1 MKKSIGIFLILNLS
15 FAIAQSISGTVTDE
29 NGNGLAG
36 ANVTVDGTNLGA
48 AADASGSY
56 SISGVSSG
64 TYTVS
69 ASFIGYNTASK
80 SVRVG
85 DGGGSAN
92 FSLSV
97 DALAGS
103 DVFVTGTRSAGRTAM
118 KSPSPIDGFSSESLR
133 RQGNGDMT
141 ETLKNQVPSFN
152 ATPLTGDGAAFVRP
166 TSMRGLPPDNT
177 LVLTNSKRRHR
188 SALISHFGAA
198 MNVGAQAVDVGMIP
212 SIAVKRLEV
221 LRDGAS
227 AQYGSDAIAGVMN
240 FILKD
245 NSEGVEFQV
254 TQGTWM
260 TAENGR
266 GGEQDITAAA
276 NIGLPLS
283 DNGFLNISA
292 EYSVRPELSRGYQH
306 ASASDGYKGWVKADD
321 QTNDDGKY
329 VGTQNVD
336 DWQTAMNWGR
346 PENNGFRSVWNAGL
360 EVGDGVEAYSFG
372 NYADTYGEYSFF
384 LRAAGKSG
392 ALTAIPLNPTDP
404 SEGDFSWGDTYP
416 IGFTPRL
423 EGHGNDFSSVIGVKG
438 DDLFGLGYDFSTSY
452 GSNSI
457 HYYLRN
463 SLNLSWGPN
472 SPHNFVIGDLQ
483 QEETNLNA
491 DFTYPMGDI
500 SVAFGTEWREE
511 KYTMYEGQKESWMAG
526 PWALAHTFTSYAK
539 VQAYEAAYGDDATV
553 TITTDENGTMN
564 AYILPAGHDD
574 NDKEDDDGN
583 SVPKTVSVRY
593 TAPGGTSNG
602 MPGTSPDAAGAF
614 ARTNTAF
621 YVDGEYDM
629 GDLLVQA
636 AFRMEDFSDFG
647 ATSNFKVAGRYS
659 LGNLATLRGGYST
672 GFRAPTPGQSNYTG
686 TVTSFDGVTGMQI
699 QEGTLK
705 PTHPLSVSMGGAALG
720 PEDAVNLS
728 AGFTTSMVSGLNLS
742 VDYYQIDVTNK
753 IIKSRSLAVP
763 EGSGYDFAELAFYTN
778 ALDTKTSGIDVVADY
793 TMGNTN
799 IGLAVNSNT
808 TKVARQREINGENPV
823 SDGNVRNIEE
833 NLPSLRVAATASH
846 QLSDA
851 LSLMARVN
859 HYGETTDE
867 RGDKEIVAAIQL
879 VDLELNYR
887 VSDNL
892 SVVFGA
898 NNALNTFPTQIKTR
912 MSQGMPYP
920 RRTPIGYH
928 GGMIF
933 TRLTYNF

>member
-1 MKKSIGIFLILNLS
+1 MLTFHKTKPKEQTMKKSIGIFLILNLS

-36 ANVTVDGTNLGA
+36 ANVTVDGTNFGA

-64 TYTVS
+64 SYTVS

-97 DALAGS
+97 DALAGG

-118 KSPSPIDGFSSESLR
+118 KSPSPIDGFGSESLR

-438 DDLFGLGYDFSTSY
+438 DDLYGLGYDFSTSY

-463 SLNLSWGPN
+463 TLNLSWGPN

-526 PWALAHTFTSYAK
+526 PWALVHTLTYDSAGTD
-539 VQAYEAAYGDDATV
+539 VNYG
-553 TITTDENGTMN
+553 
-564 AYILPAGHDD
+564 
-574 NDKEDDDGN
+574 
-583 SVPKTVSVRY
+583 Y

-647 ATSNFKVAGRYS
+647 STSNFKVTGRYS

-742 VDYYQIDVTNK
+742 VDYYQIDITNK

-808 TKVARQREINGENPV
+808 TEVVSQTPINGVDPV
-823 SDGNVRNIEE
+823 SEGNVQNIEE

-846 QLSDA
+846 QLSNA

-879 VDLELNYR
+879 VDIELNYR

>member
-1 MKKSIGIFLILNLS
+1 MKKSFWIFLILNLS
-15 FAIAQSISGTVTDE
+15 FAVGQTISGTVTDE

-36 ANVTVDGTNLGA
+36 ANVTVEGTNMGA
-48 AADASGSY
+48 AANSSGSY
-56 SISGVSSG
+56 SISGVALG

-69 ASFIGYNTASK
+69 ASFIGYNSSSK
-80 SVRVG
+80 SVIVG
-85 DGGGSAN
+85 DGGATAN
-92 FSLSV
+92 FSLASS
-97 DALAGS
+97 ALAGAG
-103 DVFVTGTRSAGRTAM
+103 VFVTGTRAAGRTSM
-118 KSPSPIDGFSSESLR
+118 KSPTPIDGFDNQTLR

-166 TSMRGLPPDNT
+166 TSMRGLPPDNV

-212 SIAVKRLEV
+212 SIAVKRLEI

-245 NSEGVEFQV
+245 NNEGVEFQV

-283 DNGFLNISA
+283 DDGFLNISA

-306 ASASDGYKGWVKADD
+306 ASAADGYKGWVQADD
-321 QTNDDGKY
+321 ETNSDGKY

-346 PENNGFRSVWNAGL
+346 PENNGFRSVWNAGMT
-360 EVGDGVEAYSFG
+360 VGDGVEAYSFG

-384 LRAAGKSG
+384 LRATGKSG
-392 ALTAIPLNPTDP
+392 ALTPIPLNPTDP
-404 SEGDFSWGDTYP
+404 SEGNFSWGDTYP
-416 IGFTPRL
+416 LGFTPRL
-423 EGHGNDFSSVIGVKG
+423 EGHGNDFSSVVGVRG
-438 DDLFGLGYDFSTSY
+438 EDLAGLGLNYDFSTSY
-452 GSNSI
+452 GSHYI
-457 HYYLRN
+457 HYLLRN
-463 SLNLSWGPN
+463 TLNLSWGPN
-472 SPHNFVIGDLQ
+472 SPHNMVIGDLQ
-483 QEETNLNA
+483 QEETNWNA

-500 SVAFGTEWREE
+500 SLAFGTEWREE
-511 KYTMYEGQKESWMAG
+511 KYTMYEGQKEAWMAG
-526 PWALAHTFTSYAK
+526 PWALVHTLTYDSA
-539 VQAYEAAYGDDATV
+539 GT
-553 TITTDENGTMN
+553 GTMVN
-564 AYILPAGHDD
+564 YG
-574 NDKEDDDGN
+574 
-583 SVPKTVSVRY
+583 Y
-593 TAPGGTSNG
+593 TAPGLAANG
-602 MPGTSPDAAGAF
+602 MPGTSPDAAGVW
-614 ARTNTAF
+614 ARQNTAF
-621 YVDGEYDM
+621 YADVEYEL

-636 AFRMEDFSDFG
+636 AGRFEDFSDFG
-647 ATSNFKVAGRYS
+647 TTTNFKVAGRYS
-659 LGNLATLRGGYST
+659 LGNLATFRGGYST

-686 TVTSFDGVTGMQI
+686 VVTSFDGVTGMQV

-705 PTHPLSVSMGGAALG
+705 PTDPLSVEMGGAALV

-728 AGFTTSMVSGLNLS
+728 AGFTTSMISGLNLS
-742 VDYYQIDVTNK
+742 IDYYQIDVTNK
-753 IIKSRSLAVP
+753 IIKSRSLTVP
-763 EGSGYDFAELAFYTN
+763 EGSSALFSDIAMYTN
-778 ALDTKTSGIDVVADY
+778 NLDTKTSGIDIVADY
-793 TMGNTN
+793 NLGNTN
-799 IGLAVNSNT
+799 IGLAVNTNNT
-808 TKVARQREINGENPV
+808 EVVTQRLVNGVNPV
-823 SDGNVRNIEE
+823 SDDGVDNIEN
-833 NLPSLRVAATASH
+833 NLPKQRVTATVT
-846 QLSDA
+846 QNIGDA
-851 LSLMARVN
+851 LSVMARVN
-859 HYGETTDE
+859 YYGETIDE
-867 RGDKEIVAAIQL
+867 RSGREVVDPTQL
-879 VDLELNYR
+879 VDIELRYH

-898 NNALNTFPTQIKTR
+898 NNALNTFPTQIATR

-928 GGMIF
+928 GGMMF